1 MLIIYI
7 AKGHWLAATFKLY
20 GVVFLKVD
28 FMQLHMCMSIVS
40 CRSARVVARL
50 SAITHDRLW
59 SQLELHIIQY
69 KSRGRRNCSV
79 PPLPLTPQRG
89 WRHCWTGR
97 EGQSSHRVHYLKV
110 RQHCFIMMKYC
121 FVFPKTIHSRYIC
134 LNHICVTMLLIM
146 FNHLLSCFQQCL
158 TGLGIFMMHGF
169 DFGVGVLCVITTD
182 VLRCY
187 SEVCLTSSHITWCVF
202 ASFPLES
209 GALSGTMRMCRLK
222 TPTLRAPTSWVFLS
236 DTWWLSSNTPRQV
249 CMTITTCCVIWLISS

>member
-59 SQLELHIIQY
+59 SQLELHVIQY

-110 RQHCFIMMKYC
+110 RQHCFIIMKYYIVFSQNNTFTLHLFESYMCNHVTHYVQSFAFMLPAVSDRTGYFYDAWVWFWGWC
-121 FVFPKTIHSRYIC
+121 FLC
-134 LNHICVTMLLIM
+134 DN
-146 FNHLLSCFQQCL
+146 NWCFA
-158 TGLGIFMMHGF
+158 
-169 DFGVGVLCVITTD
+169 VLF
-182 VLRCY
+182 R
-187 SEVCLTSSHITWCVF
+187 CVF
-202 ASFPLES
+202 
-209 GALSGTMRMCRLK
+209 
-222 TPTLRAPTSWVFLS
+222 
-236 DTWWLSSNTPRQV
+236 N
-249 CMTITTCCVIWLISS
+249 I